1 MVLTVFLQNSKIGHQ
16 KGESEVIE
24 VRRRFRWDKKYL
36 YWGIT
41 AFLVIAADLLF
52 YTLLRYFPD
61 VSSGLNKFMVIL
73 APFVLG
79 AVIAYLLTPMT
90 RLFERIL
97 SSRRMKNA
105 LIKGKFARITAVV
118 LSEIVLLVILTAFV
132 LLILPQLYSSIETI
146 VINSPEYY
154 NKITS
159 WVELKLEDH
168 PEVENYVAQA
178 LETFSSQ
185 LIDMLKNQL
194 LPSMGNVL
202 SSVTTGVFAAVKW
215 VYNLIIGIIV
225 SIYLLSN
232 REIALAGLRKLLFS
246 LFSIETAER
255 IRSATAFID
264 RTFMG
269 FFTGKL
275 LDSAII
281 GLLCYIVC
289 LILKMPYTLLVSV
302 IIGVTNIIPSFGP
315 LIGAIPSAFII
326 LLVDPLKCLAFV
338 VFIVILQQID
348 GNIIG
353 PKILGSSVGVNG
365 FWILFSIIVGG
376 GLFGFPGMILGVP
389 VFVVIYTALGTLINR
404 RLRSNDLPDDFE
416 TYMKLDYVDA
426 ATREVYL
433 KK

>member
-1 MVLTVFLQNSKIGHQ
+1 MTVFLQNSKIGHQ

-24 VRRRFRWDKKYL
+24 VIRRFRWDKKYL

-302 IIGVTNIIPSFGP
+302 IIGVTNIIPFFGP

>member
-302 IIGVTNIIPSFGP
+302 IIGVTNIIPFFGP

>member
-1 MVLTVFLQNSKIGHQ
+1 M
-16 KGESEVIE
+16 
-24 VRRRFRWDKKYL
+24 RRRFRWDKKYL

-41 AFLVIAADLLF
+41 AFLVIAAALLF

-61 VSSGLNKFMVIL
+61 LSDGWGKLMAIM

-79 AVIAYLLTPMT
+79 AVLTYLLAPMT

-97 SSRRMKNA
+97 SSKKMKNA
-105 LIKGKFARITAVV
+105 HIKGRFARVTAVV
-118 LSEIVLLVILTAFV
+118 LSEIVLLIILTAFV
-132 LLILPQLYSSIETI
+132 LLILPQLYSSVETI
-146 VINSPEYY
+146 VINSPDYY
-154 NKITS
+154 SKVTS

-168 PEVENYVAQA
+168 PEIEGYVSTA
-178 LETFSSQ
+178 LDSFSNN
-185 LIDMLKNQL
+185 LIDMLRNQI
-194 LPSMGNVL
+194 LPSMGNLL

-232 REIALAGLRKLLFS
+232 REIAAAMLRKFLYTV
-246 LFSIETAER
+246 FSIDTAER
-255 IRSATAFID
+255 IRSGLRFVD

-269 FFTGKL
+269 FLSGKL

-281 GLLCYIVC
+281 GLICYIVC
-289 LILKMPYTLLVSV
+289 LILKMPYTLLISV
-302 IIGVTNIIPSFGP
+302 IIGLTNIIPFFGP
-315 LIGAIPSAFII
+315 FIGAVPSAFII
-326 LLVDPLKCLAFV
+326 LMVNPLKCLIFV
-338 VFIVILQQID
+338 AFIVILQQID

-376 GLFGFPGMILGVP
+376 GLFSFLGMILGVP
-389 VFVVIYTALGTLINR
+389 VFVVIYTAVGTLVNR
-404 RLRSNDLPDDFE
+404 RLENNDLPTDLE

-426 ATREVYL
+426 ATREVHL
-433 KK
+433 K